1 MNHPMDKRIGDL
13 IKAAAEGP
21 EAMNDWLTDLQK
33 SVGAPDGPELPD
45 SIELEYADGT
55 KETIDTTK
63 PLAGQGRFPQFY
75 NHNNPMPQTLIDLP
89 PNDDWMDD
97 EDEA

>member
-1 MNHPMDKRIGDL
+1 MSHPMDKSIGDL
-13 IKAAAEGP
+13 LKAASEGP
-21 EAMNDWLTDLQK
+21 EAMEDWLKDLQK

-63 PLAGQGRFPQFY
+63 PLGGQGRFPTFY
-75 NHNNPMPQTLIDLP
+75 SHDNPAPQEVIDR
-89 PNDDWMDD
+89 WSGDD
-97 EDEA
+97 EDE